1 MEDVMSKNNL
11 TEDKED
17 KGFSRRDFIKN
28 ISMGTAGAIAMATLA
43 KTDKLHANEQT
54 KRIDEPKN
62 QPLKIE
68 DVLKKARER
77 LYPKCRVC
85 HECDGV
91 ACAGEVPGMGGIGSG
106 QSFKNNF
113 IALQKIQLN
122 MRTFHDVKKV
132 DTSITLWG
140 EKLSLPVL
148 AAPTGG
154 TTYNMGLKG
163 KMTDD
168 EYIDAILGGCIM
180 AGTIGFAADGI
191 GDPIEVFEIR
201 LKAVKK
207 YNGKAIVTIKP
218 RTQDEIIK
226 RIKMIEQAGALTF
239 AIDIDSAGR
248 AARALPGQT
257 VEPKTPKQLKEIA
270 RSTKLPFIIKGIMT
284 IEEAEMAIDSGAA
297 AIVVS
302 NHGGRVLDYTPGV
315 AEVLPKI
322 ADKVKG
328 KTIIFAD
335 GAIKYGTDVLK
346 MLALGA
352 DAVLS
357 GRHLLRGAVGGDK
370 EGVALMINKMKSEL
384 IDSMVLTGTSD
395 VKKVNRKIIV

>member
-1 MEDVMSKNNL
+1 MSKNNL

>member
-1 MEDVMSKNNL
+1 MSKNNL

-201 LKAVKK
+201 QRRHKRFFSRTGSIRSVKK
-207 YNGKAIVTIKP
+207 
-218 RTQDEIIK
+218 R
-226 RIKMIEQAGALTF
+226 
-239 AIDIDSAGR
+239 
-248 AARALPGQT
+248 
-257 VEPKTPKQLKEIA
+257 
-270 RSTKLPFIIKGIMT
+270 
-284 IEEAEMAIDSGAA
+284 
-297 AIVVS
+297 
-302 NHGGRVLDYTPGV
+302 
-315 AEVLPKI
+315 
-322 ADKVKG
+322 
-328 KTIIFAD
+328 IIF
-335 GAIKYGTDVLK
+335 
-346 MLALGA
+346 
-352 DAVLS
+352 S
-357 GRHLLRGAVGGDK
+357 N
-370 EGVALMINKMKSEL
+370 GVN
-384 IDSMVLTGTSD
+384 
-395 VKKVNRKIIV
+395 

>member
-28 ISMGTAGAIAMATLA
+28 ISMGIAGAIAMATLA

-132 DTSITLWG
+132 NTSITLWG

-154 TTYNMGLKG
+154 ITYNMGLKG

-226 RIKMIEQAGALTF
+226 RIKMIEQAGALAF

>member
-1 MEDVMSKNNL
+1 MSKNNL

-28 ISMGTAGAIAMATLA
+28 ISMGIAGAIAMATLA

-132 DTSITLWG
+132 NTSITLWG

-226 RIKMIEQAGALTF
+226 RIKMIEQAGALAF